1 MEKIPY
7 DQFIDTL
14 TVART
19 KVTPGTH
26 WRHYRGNEYIVK
38 DIVLLEATVE
48 VAVVYAPVDQQQVA
62 FVRPITSWFELIS
75 TGGQPLQR
83 FTKLADPASVAV
95 VTA

>member
-14 TVART
+14 AAARLRVA
-19 KVTPGTH
+19 PGTR
-26 WRHYRGNEYIVK
+26 WRHYRGNEYVVK

-48 VAVVYAPVDQQQVA
+48 VAVVYMPINQPEIA
-62 FVRPITSWFELIS
+62 FVRPITGWFELVD

-83 FTKLADPASVAV
+83 FTKLADAPQETAVA
-95 VTA
+95 

>member
-14 TVART
+14 AAAQA
-19 KVTPGTH
+19 KVTPGTR

-38 DIVLLEATVE
+38 DIVLLEATIE
-48 VAVVYAPVDQQQVA
+48 VAVVYAPVDQPQVA

-83 FTKLADPASVAV
+83 FTKLADPAPVTPVAV
-95 VTA
+95 

>member
-14 TVART
+14 AAARA

-26 WRHYRGNEYIVK
+26 WRHYQGNEYIIK

-48 VAVVYAPVDQQQVA
+48 VAVVYMPVDQPEVA
-62 FVRPITSWFELIS
+62 FVRPFTSWFEQV
-75 TGGQPLQR
+75 TAPGQSVAR
-83 FTKLADPASVAV
+83 FTKVADATL
-95 VTA
+95 VTAA